1 MVQNSDDDLIELE
14 SYDDSAKE
22 SRNVLINSMKS
33 QLGEQLA
40 QVKRQ
45 AAKG

>member
-1 MVQNSDDDLIELE
+1 MAQNSDDDFFELE

-22 SRNVLINSMKS
+22 ARNVLINSMKN

-40 QVKRQ
+40 QIKRQ